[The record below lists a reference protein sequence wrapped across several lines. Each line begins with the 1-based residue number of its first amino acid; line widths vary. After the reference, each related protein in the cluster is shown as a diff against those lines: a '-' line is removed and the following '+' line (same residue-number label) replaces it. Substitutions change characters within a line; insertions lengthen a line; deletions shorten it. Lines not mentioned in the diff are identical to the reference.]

1 MPEPAFWNGIFRPSD
16 SLKPLCVQD
25 CGFWGAGIAG
35 CWDMA
40 AEDLQDAKNSIYV
53 MHIFPVDIMT
63 TLCNTINDY
72 RM

>member
-1 MPEPAFWNGIFRPSD
+1 MPEPAFWNDIFRPPD

-25 CGFWGAGIAG
+25 CGFWGAENAG

-40 AEDLQDAKNSIYV
+40 AEGLQDTKNSIYG
-53 MHIFPVDIMT
+53 MCIFPVDIMT

-72 RM
+72 KM

>member
-1 MPEPAFWNGIFRPSD
+1 MPETAFWKGIFRLSD

-25 CGFWGAGIAG
+25 CGFGGAENAG

-40 AEDLQDAKNSIYV
+40 AEGFRDAKNSIYG
-53 MHIFPVDIMT
+53 MSIFPVDIMT
-63 TLCNTINDY
+63 TLFNTINDY

>member
-1 MPEPAFWNGIFRPSD
+1 MPEPAFWNGIFRLSD
-16 SLKPLCVQD
+16 SLKPLSVQD
-25 CGFWGAGIAG
+25 CGFGGAENAG

-40 AEDLQDAKNSIYV
+40 AEGLRDAKNSIYG
-53 MHIFPVDIMT
+53 MRIFPVDIMT